1 MNLDRYSLWTAVV
14 TPFEITGHVDFE
26 SLSSLVKA
34 QERAGN
40 GLLILGSTGEALNL
54 NCATRK
60 SIIEHVVKMKPSSP
74 IMVGVGGNLLHEQ
87 KEWINYL
94 EDLGVD
100 AYLLVTPHYAK
111 PGPHGQERWFK
122 ELMDSSSKPCVLYN
136 VPGRT
141 GTPLSLQAVKNLN
154 SHQNFWGIKEASGSV
169 EKFKEYLQA
178 APGKKLFCGDDA
190 LMPDFAMAGA
200 SGLISVASNVWPAE
214 THRYVKEC
222 LAKTFDAKELWSNAS
237 NALFVAS
244 NPVPVKWLMHE
255 LKFIQTPLM
264 TPPLS
269 DKDMVSHETVMR
281 ANREV
286 SRWFK
291 GE

>member
-1 MNLDRYSLWTAVV
+1 MNLDKYSLWTALI
-14 TPFEITGHVDFE
+14 TPFEATGHVDFE
-26 SLSSLVKA
+26 SLSSLVKT
-34 QERAGN
+34 QEKAGN
-40 GLLILGSTGEALNL
+40 GLLILGSTAEALNL
-54 NCATRK
+54 NLSTRK

-74 IMVGVGGNLLHEQ
+74 IMVGVGGNLLEEQ
-87 KEWINYL
+87 KSWINYL

-111 PGPHGQERWFK
+111 PGTFGQENWFK
-122 ELMDSSSKPCVLYN
+122 ELMDCSSRPCVLYN

-141 GTPLSLQAVKNLN
+141 GTPLVIQAVKNLN
-154 SHQNFWGIKEASGSV
+154 SHKNFWGIKEASGSV
-169 EKFKEYLQA
+169 EKFKEYYKA

-200 SGLISVASNVWPAE
+200 KGLISVASNVWPRE
-214 THRYVKEC
+214 THRYVNEC
-222 LAKTFDAKELWSNAS
+222 LDKTFDAKELWMNAS

-255 LKFIQTPLM
+255 LKQIQTSQM
-264 TPPLS
+264 APPLS
-269 DKDMVSHETVMR
+269 DRDMVNHEDVIK

-286 SRWFK
+286 NRWFK